1 MSENKMRIEL
11 SNILEEGSELS
22 FEETPQELDLV
33 YPDIAFEGG
42 IQTQVRLIR
51 IEETVTAQGAVR
63 AGLILQCGRCIKP
76 FSYPVHHRFKT
87 DFNPKQAG
95 KEVEDADL
103 HFYTGRALDLGEFLR
118 EQILLA
124 LPMIPVCHA
133 DCRGLCPQCGQDRNL
148 KECGCVA
155 KPALDMD

>member
-1 MSENKMRIEL
+1 MSEKKIRIK
-11 SNILEEGSELS
+11 ITDIPEEGLELS

-42 IQTQVRLIR
+42 IQTQVRLTL
-51 IEETVTAQGAVR
+51 IEETVATQGTVQ

-76 FSYPVHHRFKT
+76 FSYPVHLRYKA
-87 DFNPKQAG
+87 DFNPKRAG

-103 HFYTGRALDLGEFLR
+103 YFYTGRALDLREFLR

-124 LPMIPVCHA
+124 LPMIPVCRA

-148 KECGCVA
+148 KDCGCVV
-155 KPALDMD
+155 KPVL